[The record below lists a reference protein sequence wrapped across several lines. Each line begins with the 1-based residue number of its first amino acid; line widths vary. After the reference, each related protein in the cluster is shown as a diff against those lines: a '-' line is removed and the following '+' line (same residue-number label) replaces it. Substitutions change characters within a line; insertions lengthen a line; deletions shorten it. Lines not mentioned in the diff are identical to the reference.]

1 MTRGRTR
8 VGPALLL
15 AIGVACGG
23 AAGPAMAAS
32 LDTTLLHLS
41 ATGTV
46 QEAPDLLVAQ
56 LVANSDAASPAA
68 AQRQVNTRMA
78 AATRLAAGTGTVR
91 WQLGGYGVDRG
102 GDKQQIW
109 TARQTLRL
117 EGPDAGIL
125 LDLVGRLQAAGLA
138 VDTLSWILSPQHLAA
153 ARARAS
159 DQALK
164 ALRARAD
171 AAAASLG
178 LKVGLIR
185 DVTLGGG
192 SGPIRPVLRMMASA
206 APQATPDAQEVV
218 EEASAEIELH
228 P

>member
-1 MTRGRTR
+1 MTRDRIRAGS
-8 VGPALLL
+8 ALLL
-15 AIGVACGG
+15 VIGFSCGCM
-23 AAGPAMAAS
+23 ARPARAAS
-32 LDTTLLHLS
+32 PDTTLLHLS
-41 ATGTV
+41 ATGTMR
-46 QEAPDLLVAQ
+46 ETPDLLVAQ
-56 LVANSDAASPAA
+56 LVADSDAASPAA

-78 AATRLAAGTGTVR
+78 AATRLAAAAGTVR

-102 GDKQQIW
+102 GDRQQTW

-117 EGPDAGIL
+117 DGSDAGTL

-138 VDTLSWILSPQHLAA
+138 VETLSWILSPERLAA
-153 ARARAS
+153 AQARAS

-178 LKVGLIR
+178 LKVGFIR
-185 DVTLGGG
+185 DVTLGG
-192 SGPIRPVLRMMASA
+192 STPIRPVLRMMASA
-206 APQATPDAQEVV
+206 APQASPDAQEVV